1 MRTNGS
7 TNESAGIIEMTL
19 LDQSMAEIGLR
30 YGPCWVTL
38 LDEDENELPVVR
50 KVARMVERTS
60 SQITWSAVSF
70 LSPVRYALGADR
82 RRRRTVFAAASG
94 TPCGKAVR
102 LGSIEVRPDELV
114 TVAPRVSANPREL
127 AEHYPTEE

>member
-7 TNESAGIIEMTL
+7 INESAGIIEMTL

-38 LDEDENELPVVR
+38 LDEDDNELPVVR

-60 SQITWSAVSF
+60 DQVTWGAVNF

-82 RRRRTVFAAASG
+82 RRRRTVYAAASG
-94 TPCGKAVR
+94 TPCGKATR
-102 LGSIEVRPDELV
+102 LGSIDVRPEELV

-127 AEHYPTEE
+127 AETATAEE